1 MKTTIQVLSEE
12 ESARIHEASL
22 DILETTGVR
31 VETAQGRR
39 ILKEAGA
46 RVDDTSKVVRF
57 PQRLIEESLKL
68 VSKDFT
74 LGARR
79 PGKYDIYNR
88 TGQL

>member
-39 ILKEAGA
+39 ILK
-46 RVDDTSKVVRF
+46 
-57 PQRLIEESLKL
+57 
-68 VSKDFT
+68 
-74 LGARR
+74 
-79 PGKYDIYNR
+79 
-88 TGQL
+88 